1 MLLDEATGGIVATNS
16 KLNEEYVEKRL
27 LTESN
32 LNKIGFSI
40 KNNEL
45 VTIHNLEEAVEILK
59 DIARIRNEDL
69 SSARKNA
76 GKLKKAL
83 IELNPDKYANICS
96 FNESK
101 PITKLGGSNAPN
113 KSKEMPSAEAL
124 PCNGA
129 KRRKPVK
136 AKEETLFGGMLRPKG
151 SRSNELYRAIDDI
164 YHFYLKNEQKRSHY
178 LPIVAFSMR
187 LLLEICAQE
196 YFKAVDSNKDCKD
209 GALKPFLKE
218 AKKKMAETASF
229 DDINEIT
236 LNSEWIDG
244 KYNFEGILSKW
255 AHGTLS
261 ADKESIVRVS
271 RLVGNIIRLMWSD

>member
-1 MLLDEATGGIVATNS
+1 
-16 KLNEEYVEKRL
+16 
-27 LTESN
+27 
-32 LNKIGFSI
+32 
-40 KNNEL
+40 
-45 VTIHNLEEAVEILK
+45 
-59 DIARIRNEDL
+59 
-69 SSARKNA
+69 
-76 GKLKKAL
+76 
-83 IELNPDKYANICS
+83 
-96 FNESK
+96 
-101 PITKLGGSNAPN
+101 
-113 KSKEMPSAEAL
+113 
-124 PCNGA
+124 
-129 KRRKPVK
+129 
-136 AKEETLFGGMLRPKG
+136 
-151 SRSNELYRAIDDI
+151 
-164 YHFYLKNEQKRSHY
+164 
-178 LPIVAFSMR
+178 MR

-271 RLVGNIIRLMWSD
+271 RLVGNIIMLMWSD